1 MASRGDVMD
10 LVSDLKRR
18 EEPFA
23 IATVVR
29 TVSVTAAKAGAKA
42 VILADGTIEG
52 GWIGGGCARA
62 AVINAARE
70 ALQTGEPRFISVQP
84 PDVLA
89 AAGVSAGDQRDGVSF
104 ARNMC
109 PSQGTMDI
117 FVEPVTPRP
126 NVVVCGSSPVA
137 VALAGLAAAMGYVV
151 TVCAPEAEQGMFP
164 VADRRINGYGPI
176 GEDRPQQYVVV
187 STQGRGDE
195 PALRAALAVKADYR
209 SFVGSRRKMA
219 AIRTKLAAEGFS
231 EDALTS
237 IRAPAGLN
245 IGAITPD
252 EIALS
257 IMSEIIQHRRGMAR
271 MPGRQEPRA
280 STGLSR

>member
-62 AVINAARE
+62 AVVKAARE
-70 ALQTGEPRFISVQP
+70 ALLTGEPRFISVQP

-126 NVVVCGSSPVA
+126 NVVVYGSSPVA

-151 TVCAPEAEQGMFP
+151 TVCAPQEEQAAFAA
-164 VADRRINGYGPI
+164 ADRRITGFAPS
-176 GEDRPQQYVVV
+176 GEVRPNQYVVV

-195 PALRAALAVKADYR
+195 PALRAALAVNADYR

-271 MPGRQEPRA
+271 MPGRQESRA